1 MSNGAQLEFALWVLL
16 AMALGAAVGLQREFR
31 GHEAGIRTAGLVC
44 GGAAVFGRV
53 SLLFAGDDR
62 VAASV
67 VQGIGFLGAG
77 LILHREHGLRGVTT
91 AATVWVVAGLGLI
104 VSLELWLTALVL
116 TVAYVAFLELAP
128 LSDWIYM
135 RGTGRRHVD
144 AGESAEDDG

>member
-1 MSNGAQLEFALWVLL
+1 MSNGDQLEFALWVLL

-44 GGAAVFGRV
+44 GGAAAFGRL

-62 VAASV
+62 IAASV

-104 VSLELWLTALVL
+104 VSLELWLAAVILTA
-116 TVAYVAFLELAP
+116 AYVAFLELAP
-128 LSDWIYM
+128 FSDWIY
-135 RGTGRRHVD
+135 RQGQGRRHVD
-144 AGESAEDDG
+144 SRRSPQDDA